1 MSFRLLLALSPWAL
15 KSCLLN
21 KLTSLAL
28 PFLFQ
33 KLAILGARASNINPY
48 KGALWDYFLLIVD
61 SKKKH
66 VAGYMFFHLGNFL
79 VIRCQKE
86 AKGRKRDIL
95 RRRHHSACGLFRV
108 NCLMS
113 CYLLAAT
120 VSMRNSP
127 QIPATGAKVHQAF
140 EFDSA
145 ALTAMSKNSH
155 SNKAL
160 CVCPMKKKIHWNKH
174 VSPLKTDFI
183 SCSSFMRVVLSW
195 RFWTQKQN
203 VIFHSLDLRLFDA
216 WKMET
221 VFRSASLH
229 L

>member
-1 MSFRLLLALSPWAL
+1 
-15 KSCLLN
+15 
-21 KLTSLAL
+21 
-28 PFLFQ
+28 
-33 KLAILGARASNINPY
+33 
-48 KGALWDYFLLIVD
+48 
-61 SKKKH
+61 
-66 VAGYMFFHLGNFL
+66 MFFHLGNFL

-160 CVCPMKKKIHWNKH
+160 CVCPMKKIIGTNTCHHWNWFYIMFKFHACCFIMKVLKH
-174 VSPLKTDFI
+174 KTLYFTAWICD
-183 SCSSFMRVVLSW
+183 SLMLGKWKQCSEVQATSVAL
-195 RFWTQKQN
+195 
-203 VIFHSLDLRLFDA
+203 L
-216 WKMET
+216 
-221 VFRSASLH
+221 
-229 L
+229 